1 KREDDPTG
9 QSAAFV
15 RGAYLPQRG
24 FLQGSAHA
32 TRRRHVVAQELRIM
46 ARREVP
52 CMQQVC
58 GFLTFAD
65 LLSAMACSSG
75 MLAAVASVH
84 EIIGTAS
91 WDAPH
96 AGDEHAGPDQFLPSH
111 LVLVKKLF
119 ARLTSLTI
127 QDCCL
132 LASSD
137 VLDILKIR

>member
-1 KREDDPTG
+1 
-9 QSAAFV
+9 
-15 RGAYLPQRG
+15 
-24 FLQGSAHA
+24 
-32 TRRRHVVAQELRIM
+32 M

-58 GFLTFAD
+58 GFLPFAD
-65 LLSAMACSSG
+65 LLSAMACSSS

-84 EIIGTAS
+84 EIIGTSS

-111 LVLVKKLF
+111 LVLVKQLF